1 MLAIDLRGKIAFVTG
16 SSRGIGKSCAKTL
29 AQAGAKVIINYNT
42 NIKAAQEVAKEIGG
56 DTAVVQGDVTDPQKV
71 EDMLK
76 LIKEKY
82 GKLDILVNNAGTT
95 TEYNLEE
102 LPIEDIQKVF
112 EVNLFGTFYCT
123 KFALP
128 LMKENGGTIIN
139 ISSTS
144 MYTGAGGGAHY
155 AASKSALLGF
165 TRNLAKDYGQYNI
178 RTNSIAVTMVNTELL
193 INRKTGDLKSKIENV
208 PVKRLCEPEEV
219 GYLTAFLASD
229 MAGYI
234 NGEVITMDGGR
245 TYA

>member
-1 MLAIDLRGKIAFVTG
+1 MLAIDLKDKIALVTG
-16 SSRGIGKSCAKTL
+16 ASRGIGKSCAITL
-29 AQAGAKVIINYNT
+29 AQAGAKVIINYNQ
-42 NIKAAQEVAKEIGG
+42 NKEAAEKTARSIG
-56 DTAVVQGDVTDPQKV
+56 DNADIIQGDITNPAKV
-71 EDMLK
+71 EEMMDI
-76 LIKEKY
+76 IKKKY
-82 GKLDILVNNAGTT
+82 GRLDILINNAGTT
-95 TEYNLEE
+95 TEYKLED
-102 LPIEDIQKVF
+102 LPIEDIHKVF
-112 EVNLFGTFYCT
+112 EVNMFGTFYCT

-128 LMKENGGTIIN
+128 IMKEKGGSIIN

-178 RTNSIAVTMVNTELL
+178 RSNALAVTLVNTELL

-219 GYLTAFLASD
+219 GYLAAFLASD